1 MLGVFVLS
9 VFLLPAM
16 LFAEE
21 TNSPSP
27 SDDWQSADNER
38 LLNDNEADH
47 AAMYDDS
54 TQKTP
59 TADSTTADN
68 SVGDPGAAIGDE
80 LANPD
85 EGQLMDSAARPV
97 VIPTYGASS
106 R

>member
-1 MLGVFVLS
+1 MLGVLCLS

-21 TNSPSP
+21 SS
-27 SDDWQSADNER
+27 SSYADNWQNADNQR
-38 LLNDNEADH
+38 LLNQSETDNASINDDS
-47 AAMYDDS
+47 MSKTPIDDS
-54 TQKTP
+54 TSEEP
-59 TADSTTADN
+59 VAGGN
-68 SVGDPGAAIGDE
+68 DE

-85 EGQLMDSAARPV
+85 EGQLMESAARPV